1 MGKLPMWSCMG
12 RWGRVERMELTWRTG
27 EQRHKK
33 GPQRMPTVTL
43 AARCTVYYTNTCVA
57 SLCSDMSHVSIYV
70 TAFAVCGYQT
80 KLVIT
85 GLRISTQPA
94 WCVFMLTP
102 SLVLTTDLSKQTNK
116 QKTKKTK
123 NWPVCGSLL
132 ATKSPKKVRASNTY
146 GLQPSA
152 LPERA

>member
-1 MGKLPMWSCMG
+1 MWSCMG
-12 RWGRVERMELTWRTG
+12 RWGRVERMGLTWNTG

-102 SLVLTTDLSKQTNK
+102 HWCWQLTNQNKQTNK
-116 QKTKKTK
+116 KETK

-132 ATKSPKKVRASNTY
+132 ATKSPKKVRVSNTY
-146 GLQPSA
+146 SHHRFSFTRVSIG
-152 LPERA
+152 